1 MAAPINLF
9 FLTCLN
15 RLKTRT
21 GLASMYFFIFAN
33 VANDL
38 LKFLATRHNFFAKCE
53 VANAQRYPR
62 EVIRSKGLQVK
73 RSTIQV
79 KRSTSQKVPKS
90 KGPQSKPKGPQSKGL
105 QKFETIKGIKESCL
119 NVEERHYL
127 QFHNNM

>member
-38 LKFLATRHNFFAKCE
+38 LKFLATSHNFFAKCE
-53 VANAQRYPR
+53 VANAQRYPSSGA
-62 EVIRSKGLQVK
+62 VLQVWGNGGW
-73 RSTIQV
+73 T
-79 KRSTSQKVPKS
+79 
-90 KGPQSKPKGPQSKGL
+90 
-105 QKFETIKGIKESCL
+105 
-119 NVEERHYL
+119 H
-127 QFHNNM
+127 